1 MEKVELESIFMIH
14 VVDSFKIN
22 NKNNIVIIE

>member
-1 MEKVELESIFMIH
+1 MEKVELESVFMIH

-22 NKNNIVIIE
+22 NKNNIVIIQ